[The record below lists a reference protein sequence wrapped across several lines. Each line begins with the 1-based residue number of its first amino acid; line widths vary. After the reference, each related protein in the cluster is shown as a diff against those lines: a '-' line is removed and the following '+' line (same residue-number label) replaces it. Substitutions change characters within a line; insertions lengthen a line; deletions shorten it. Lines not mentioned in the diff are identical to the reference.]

1 MRFLAAGLLAAALIV
16 SCGDE
21 PPTGPSPP
29 GPSPPVLSVT
39 AVTIVGPASV
49 PPGGSAQYTAMVT
62 LSDGTEKAATTARW
76 FSSARPLLTIDEN
89 TGLAR
94 SPFPDLWGAVVLRVY
109 PSLDG
114 TGLNGQREFS
124 REILVMPD
132 GTFRMVGSV
141 TDADSP
147 GLGIPDAILEARL
160 GEDPSSRQMAGTRA
174 DTDGRYRLYGVPP
187 ESHLHVRRPGYVP
200 VTERVQIGSHTT
212 RDFQLRSDANVP
224 AFQGTYTMTVDAT
237 NCTGSFKFSVP
248 LEPEYRLRTYIAT
261 ITQSGARLTVGLS
274 DARFAAGSD
283 GFSGIATPSGADVQL
298 TSSDYELYPDPDLQ
312 PDVVE
317 LLGDGTALETSGGLS
332 GRVILAGTP
341 HQLSGTA
348 LDVRRWR
355 RPPTGGRSLTD
366 LLGGCPQPRIT
377 LTRR

>member
-21 PPTGPSPP
+21 PLTGPSPP
-29 GPSPPVLSVT
+29 AGPSPPVLGVT

-76 FSSARPLLTIDEN
+76 FSSAHPLLTIDEN

-94 SPFPDLWGAVVLRVY
+94 NPFPDLWGAVVLMVY

-147 GLGIPDAILEARL
+147 GPGIPHAILEARL
-160 GEDPSSRQMAGTRA
+160 GEDPSSRLMAGTS
-174 DTDGRYRLYGVPP
+174 TDGTGRYALYGVPAD
-187 ESHLHVRRPGYVP
+187 SYLHVRRVGYLP
-200 VTERVQIGSHTT
+200 VTERIQIGSHTA
-212 RDFQLRSDANVP
+212 RDFQLRFDSNVP
-224 AFQGTYTMTVDAT
+224 SFEGTYTMTVDAT
-237 NCTGSFKFSVP
+237 TCIRSTRP
-248 LEPEYRLRTYIAT
+248 LDPQYRVRTYTAT
-261 ITQSGARLTVGLS
+261 IRQSGARLTVSLS
-274 DARFAAGSD
+274 DARFLQGSD
-283 GFSGIATPSGADVQL
+283 GFTGIATPTGADVL
-298 TSSDYELYPDPDLQ
+298 LRTFYDSYYFPNSYPPQ
-312 PDVVE
+312 PDVAE
-317 LLGDGTALETSGGLS
+317 LLDDGTFLETITTHRGARLT
-332 GRVILAGTP
+332 GTP
-341 HQLSGTA
+341 DRVSGTVYS
-348 LDVRRWR
+348 LRQWR
-355 RPPTGGRSLTD
+355 AIERSND
-366 LLGGCPQPRIT
+366 LSNCSEPRIT